1 MAEII
6 GYIIL
11 GLLVGFIATITLF
24 GYLWNRGGK
33 GHYF

>member
-1 MAEII
+1 MTILYII
-6 GYIIL
+6 GGIVI
-11 GLLVGFIATITLF
+11 GAVVMITVF

>member
-1 MAEII
+1 MIEAIAWIAGGIVVGMII
-6 GYIIL
+6 MIAII
-11 GLLVGFIATITLF
+11 